1 MENKNRKSDLRV
13 VKTRRI
19 IREALLGLMSERE
32 LSGISISELC
42 TRAQINRKTFYR
54 HYREIG
60 DVISELEDDMLGEFA
75 EVFKSHN
82 SSILDLGAVIRDIS
96 AAVDS
101 NREYYLRLLKHN
113 PDLFAKG
120 KIKAMLCRMAAVS
133 LKSLGKSS
141 GVTEDE
147 SVLLAASEFAVSGVL
162 ALFSS
167 WFDGGCKDDLR
178 LRTEVAVKIVTR
190 GMSAVF
196 TE

>member
-19 IREALLGLMSERE
+19 IREALLELMSERE

-42 TRAQINRKTFYR
+42 KKAEINRKTFYR

-96 AAVDS
+96 AAVDG

-120 KIKAMLCRMAAVS
+120 KLKAALCRMAAVS
-133 LKSLGKSS
+133 LKNSDKNFGAAD
-141 GVTEDE
+141 DE
-147 SVLLAASEFAVSGVL
+147 KVIFAASEFAVSGVL
-162 ALFSS
+162 ALYSS
-167 WFDGGCKDDLR
+167 WFDGGCKDDLA

-196 TE
+196 KA